1 MCPQCQIELKRW
13 NDLSEEKQDHIKE
26 LPNRDAQ
33 SLDHRTTKHLFCPTC
48 YFEAH
53 G

>member
-1 MCPQCQIELKRW
+1 MCPQCLTELKRW
-13 NDLSEEKQDHIKE
+13 NDLSKEGQDHIKE

-33 SLDHRTTKHLFCPTC
+33 SLDHRITKHLFCPTC
-48 YFEAH
+48 YYEAH

>member
-1 MCPQCQIELKRW
+1 MCPQCLIELKRW
-13 NDLSEEKQDHIKE
+13 SDLKGEVQDHIKE

-33 SLDHRTTKHLFCPTC
+33 SLDHRLAKHLFCPTC
-48 YFEAH
+48 YYEAH